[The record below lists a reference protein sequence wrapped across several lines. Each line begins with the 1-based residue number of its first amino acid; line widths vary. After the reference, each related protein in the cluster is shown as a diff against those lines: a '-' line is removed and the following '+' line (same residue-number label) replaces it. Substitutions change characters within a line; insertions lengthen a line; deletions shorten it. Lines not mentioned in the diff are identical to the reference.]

1 MSARSAAGRRRVGIL
16 GGTLDPIHCG
26 HLAAAVA
33 ARDAFDLPEVL
44 VLPSRIPPHRAV
56 QPLASPF
63 HRFAMA
69 SLAVSGVPALFASD
83 DELRLDGPSYTADTL
98 DRQLAGG
105 LQRSQIFFIT
115 GADAF
120 AEIATWKR
128 YPDVLDLANFVVVS
142 RPGHRIDALPSR
154 LPGLADRMRPCLR
167 SGSGLA
173 SADDGDPLIYLL
185 EAPTPE
191 VSSTVVRERLR
202 RGEGISGLVP
212 PLVETHILQHRLYSP
227 ANELHGQ
234 N

>member
-1 MSARSAAGRRRVGIL
+1 MSERSVIGRRRIGIL
-16 GGTLDPIHCG
+16 GGTLYPIHCG

-33 ARDAFDLPEVL
+33 ARDAFDLAEVL

-69 SLAVSGVPALFASD
+69 SLAVSGVPRLFASD

-105 LQRSQIFFIT
+105 LSRSQIFFIT

-120 AEIATWKR
+120 ADIGTWKR
-128 YPDVLDLANFVVVS
+128 YPEVLELANFIVVS
-142 RPGHRIDALPSR
+142 RPGHRIDALPLR
-154 LPGLADRMRPCLR
+154 LPVLADRMRPFLR
-167 SGSGLA
+167 SGAGQA
-173 SADDGDPLIYLL
+173 STDAKDGGDPLIYLL

-191 VSSTVVRERLR
+191 VSSTIVRDRLR
-202 RGEGISGLVP
+202 RGEAISGWVP
-212 PLVETHILQHRLYSP
+212 PLVETHILQHRLYTDS
-227 ANELHGQ
+227 AN
-234 N
+234 